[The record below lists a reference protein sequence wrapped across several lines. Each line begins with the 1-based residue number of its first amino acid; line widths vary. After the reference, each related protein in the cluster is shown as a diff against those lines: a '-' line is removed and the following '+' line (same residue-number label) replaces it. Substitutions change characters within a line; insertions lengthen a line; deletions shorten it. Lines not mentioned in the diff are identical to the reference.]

1 MRICSQLSLAMPEG
15 IQQSP
20 PMIRRPYSTLIVC
33 TALLLSACS
42 GSEADTPSQQ
52 TIMAA
57 KKSAPKTL
65 EERGARIYKR
75 CRACHTL
82 NKGGR
87 HKVGP
92 NLWAIYGATA
102 GTKDGYAYS
111 KAMKTS
117 EIVWDQDTMDAY
129 LKRPED
135 YVPGTKMSF
144 IGLKKQ
150 EDRDAVQV
158 YIKTATTP

>member
-1 MRICSQLSLAMPEG
+1 M
-15 IQQSP
+15 
-20 PMIRRPYSTLIVC
+20 LIAS

-42 GSEADTPSQQ
+42 GSETNTAAEQ
-52 TIMAA
+52 TIVAA
-57 KKSAPKTL
+57 KTSTPLTL
-65 EERGARIYKR
+65 EQRGARIYKR

-82 NKGGR
+82 DEGGR

-111 KAMKTS
+111 KAMKAS

-129 LKRPED
+129 LKRPAD
-135 YVPGTKMSF
+135 YIPGTKMSF

-150 EDRDAVQV
+150 EDRDAVQAH
-158 YIKTATTP
+158 IKAATTP